1 MPVEEVSIE
10 SHPAQVG
17 ATFSIAHDLIDAS
30 SRSLGAHQAQLHQT
44 AAFRKFGEAAVN
56 CKFSKIEW
64 GQLDMKEA
72 CLVCVDVSVSWSESY
87 KLDYARL
94 DLVVQ
99 EDGPRGDKEATSAVS
114 LPKISQVFGPKDP
127 PLEGPRFEVK
137 RSSENNLQFQ
147 IPTPIGQAGTPSRI
161 TRESS
166 VGERLWRITVV
177 TEPAPKDREQRI
189 LRCRMQGN
197 TRTQIAFP
205 DTFRLGLIV
214 EHLGNPFVIR
224 FALQGSVV
232 GFANAAVLLEDAFT
246 FGGGRKMSKRDYSF
260 TPESSSKVLTSS
272 EFIDY
277 LNEMNRRLRSE

>member
-1 MPVEEVSIE
+1 MSIEGSGQE
-10 SHPAQVG
+10 SHPARVG
-17 ATFSIAHDLIDAS
+17 DTFSITHDLIDAS
-30 SRSLGAHQAQLHQT
+30 SRTLGSHQAQLHQT

-56 CKFSKIEW
+56 CTFSKIEW
-64 GQLDMKEA
+64 GQFEMKEA

-87 KLDYARL
+87 KLDYGRL

-99 EDGPRGDKEATSAVS
+99 EDGPRGDKTATSAVP

-127 PLEGPRFEVK
+127 PLEGPRFRVE
-137 RSSENNLQFQ
+137 RSSENNLQLQF
-147 IPTPIGQAGTPSRI
+147 PTSIGQVGTPSHN
-161 TRESS
+161 TKEHS
-166 VGERLWRITVV
+166 VGERLWRIVV
-177 TEPAPKDREQRI
+177 ATEPAPKDREQRI

-214 EHLGNPFVIR
+214 EHLGYPFVIR

-232 GFANAAVLLEDAFT
+232 GFAKAAVLLEDAFT

-260 TPESSSKVLTSS
+260 KPESSSKGLTSS
-272 EFIDY
+272 EFIEY
-277 LNEMNRRLRSE
+277 LNEMNRRLHNE

>member
-1 MPVEEVSIE
+1 MSTKETGIE
-10 SHPAQVG
+10 RHPAQVG
-17 ATFSIAHDLIDAS
+17 ATFSITHDLIDAS
-30 SRSLGAHQAQLHQT
+30 SRSLGSHQAQLDQT

-64 GQLDMKEA
+64 GQFETKEA

-99 EDGPRGDKEATSAVS
+99 EDGSQGSSNKATSSVP

-127 PLEGPRFEVK
+127 PLEGPRFGVE

-147 IPTPIGQAGTPSRI
+147 VPTPIGQVGTPSRN
-161 TRESS
+161 TKESS
-166 VGERLWRITVV
+166 VGERLWRIVVV

-205 DTFRLGLIV
+205 DMFRLGLIV

-232 GFANAAVLLEDAFT
+232 GFARAAVLLEDAFT
-246 FGGGRKMSKRDYSF
+246 FGGKKLSKVDYSF
-260 TPESSSKVLTSS
+260 RPETSSKVLTSS

-277 LNEMNRRLRSE
+277 LNEVNGRLHGK